1 MPEDRKLPN
10 FDRQP
15 LLWLALWFA
24 VGILATKAFGVEP
37 MITLAICVLI
47 ALAALFLRGRQAAAY
62 LMIAAF
68 AVAGFASATIEQRSV
83 ADNRIR
89 LLYDNGAVRSGDP
102 VEVEG
107 VLLGRPEP
115 SFDGV
120 FLTLRIESLRYRG
133 VDRDASG
140 RVRLF
145 MPDTAKAD
153 PTASVIPDLR
163 SQISDLKYGSRLRI
177 ACKLNR
183 EDAFLNPG
191 VIPRNDILNRLGI
204 DASGSVKSPQ
214 LIEHIADES
223 VFLPLAWV
231 YDRRARLIEAFR
243 ANLSPR
249 AAGVMIA
256 SLLGDKYFLDKETA
270 DLFRDG
276 GTFHILVI
284 SGLHITFIGGLLLL
298 LFLRWLTRDRRIQ
311 FGVTTAILWAYTL
324 AVGADVP
331 VVRAAVMF
339 TAVLAAYV
347 IYRQVSLLNSLGIS
361 SLVLLVWRPSDLFDP
376 SFQLTFVSVA
386 AIVTMAVP
394 LIDKLQNIG
403 SWTPTAKE
411 PFPPAVPKWLKR
423 FCEMLFWNAD
433 AWAIESKRQVWSA
446 RIFKSPYL
454 PRVAKLGLQRS
465 ARFVFEG
472 LLVSLIVQ
480 IWMLP
485 LAVIYFH
492 RVSVVSVVLNI
503 WVGIFIAAEGVVS
516 VTGAL
521 VASLSGMLAKPFF
534 ALAELCNGLMLT
546 LPRLFSDNG
555 IASFR
560 LPAYTGTGRVMYF
573 LYALPVLVLA
583 IVVNKWRPFDL
594 KGNSAWTRGPILVP
608 ALASMA
614 ALIAIIIAHPFSA
627 PRPDGRLHID
637 FLDVGQGDSALM
649 TFPDGRT
656 MLIDGGGRIN
666 YKTGDG
672 EAEPFVP
679 DTRGIGEAVVS
690 EFLWYR
696 GYSSVDAIVATH
708 ADADHIQG
716 LTDVAKN
723 FSVGTALFGRMPQD
737 DPDYVEL
744 AAVLRRRGIPAEVIA
759 RGDTMKF
766 GDVSIEALYPYAVE
780 DPNAISDNNHSVVF
794 RVTYGSRR
802 FLLTGDIESPA
813 ERDLLADGD
822 PLAANLI
829 KVPHH
834 GSRTSSTE
842 PFIDAV
848 GAKYAVISV
857 GRTSPFGHP
866 HPDVVER
873 WKAAGVDVT
882 TTGKR
887 GTISVSTDGTDLQI
901 VTFGP

>member
-15 LLWLALWFA
+15 VLWLALSFA

-37 MITLAICVLI
+37 LITLAICVPI

-68 AVAGFASATIEQRSV
+68 AVAGFTSATIEQRSV

-89 LLYDNGAVRSGDP
+89 LLYDNGTIASGDP

-115 SFDGV
+115 SYDGV
-120 FLTLRIESLRYRG
+120 FLTLRTESLRYRG
-133 VDRDASG
+133 VDHDVSG
-140 RVRLF
+140 RIRLF
-145 MPDTAKAD
+145 MPDTEKAD
-153 PTASVIPDLR
+153 SSESATPDLG

-191 VIPRNDILNRLGI
+191 VIPRKDVLDRLGI
-204 DASGSVKSPQ
+204 DVSGSVKSPQ

-223 VFLPLAWV
+223 VFLPLAWI
-231 YDRRARLIEAFR
+231 YDQRSRLIEAFR
-243 ANLSPR
+243 ANLSSR

-284 SGLHITFIGGLLLL
+284 SGLHITFIGGLIMLM
-298 LFLRWLTRDRRIQ
+298 LRRLTRRRWVQ
-311 FGVTTAILWAYTL
+311 FGVTTAVLWAYTL

-361 SLVLLVWRPSDLFDP
+361 SLVLLVWRPSDLLDP

-394 LIDKLQNIG
+394 LVEKLRSIG
-403 SWTPTAKE
+403 SWTPSAKE
-411 PFPPAVPKWLKR
+411 PFPPNVPARLKR

-433 AWAIESKRQVWSA
+433 AWAFESKRQIWSA
-446 RIFKSPYL
+446 RILKSPYL
-454 PRVAKLGLQRS
+454 PKIAKLGLQRT

-472 LLVSLIVQ
+472 LLVSLIIQ

-492 RVSVVSVVLNI
+492 RISVVSVVLNI
-503 WVGIFIAAEGVVS
+503 WVGIFIAAEGVAS
-516 VTGAL
+516 VAGAL
-521 VASLSGMLAKPFF
+521 VASLSGSLAKPFF
-534 ALAELCNGLMLT
+534 AFAELSNGLMLT

-560 LPAYTGTGRVMYF
+560 LPAYTGPGKSIYF
-573 LYALPVLVLA
+573 LFSLPVLFLA
-583 IVVNKWRPFDL
+583 LAVYKWRPFDL
-594 KGNSAWTRGPILVP
+594 KGRSSWTGRRMLVP
-608 ALASMA
+608 ALATMA
-614 ALIAIIIAHPFSA
+614 ALIAIIVAHPFSA

-637 FLDVGQGDSALM
+637 FLDVGQGDSALL

-696 GYSSVDAIVATH
+696 GYSHVDAIVATH

-716 LTDVAKN
+716 LADVAKN
-723 FSVGTALFGRMPQD
+723 FSVGAAYFGRMPLD
-737 DPDYVEL
+737 DPDYVDL
-744 AAVLRRRGIPAEVIA
+744 AAVLQRRGIPSLVIA
-759 RGDTMKF
+759 RGDTFEF
-766 GDVSIEALYPYAVE
+766 GDVAVDVLYPIAVA

-794 RVTYGSRR
+794 RVRFGDRT

-813 ERDLLADGD
+813 ERDLLAEDN
-822 PLAANLI
+822 PLNADLV

-834 GSRTSSTE
+834 GSRTSSTAE
-842 PFIDAV
+842 FINAV
-848 GAKYAVISV
+848 RANYAVISV

-873 WKAAGVDVT
+873 WRAAGVNVL
-882 TTGKR
+882 TTGTS
-887 GTISVSTDGTDLQI
+887 GTISVSTDGHDLQLN
-901 VTFGP
+901 TFAQ